1 MEVGQLMTK
10 NIQEEPFMAVT
21 FASNSTSL
29 TMKSTVVTRCIVCLF
44 TSLFL
49 LSYAHVFAQTLRGT
63 VVEFG
68 GAQPIMGAT
77 VMVYPSKSGGSA
89 IALATNP
96 AGEFAFEQL
105 RAGYYRCEVRAVGYE
120 SVLITEIPVVAGKEQ
135 VFNLELK
142 PVVAQLPEFTVTTG
156 LPPARRPQQPLGE
169 IPLSRDQTLRF
180 PAMFFDPGR
189 LAAAY
194 PGVSQTDDGTNSM
207 SIRGNSPAALR
218 WRLEGLDIVNPNHL
232 PNAGTLS
239 DAPAAASGGVLLFSA
254 QMLANSALL
263 TGAFPA
269 GYGDAVG
276 GVMDMNLRAGND
288 RKQEFTVQAGLV
300 GLDVAAEGPLGKH
313 QQGKSSYLVNYR
325 YSTVGL
331 LGQLGVSFGDEQINF
346 QDLSYNLHFTGKKGG
361 KYTFFGLGGKS
372 ENIFKHKEDTTEV
385 KYDKERYDIDF
396 KSETG
401 VVGGSGKWQLGAGNW
416 LKTALVYSLQNN
428 DWHKSAVF
436 YPPPYAKD
444 ERREERLA
452 ASLEWHVALQR
463 HLLSVGTQVSRIF
476 FHANILKVQTPG
488 SVYYAPYNRRLAY
501 TNAQPWLRWD
511 WATHNGRWNTQF
523 GAQFHYNDVYRKIA
537 PAPRGTVTYRVKHK
551 YKIALSAGL
560 YQQDAPWWMQVETLS
575 QTGISTSVPYISSAQ
590 AGLRYTWYADL
601 FWKISA
607 EFFHQQTD
615 HIPVQAYNQS
625 SLINTPEYI
634 GDLPLVGRSRVRNNG
649 VEISVERSLQ
659 SGWFVLA
666 NGTFFDARYQLQ
678 GGKWLH
684 SRWDIGHL
692 SNVTFGKEWE
702 RDKSATTTRTVGVGV
717 RGVWAGGAREAD
729 IDRTASALD
738 QQTVLDESR
747 GYYRQ
752 AADYFRVDLRVYWK
766 RSLGR
771 RRNST
776 FALDIQNLTAQQNLA
791 YHYYDPF
798 THNVENKYQLG
809 TIPNFSWKME
819 F

>member
-1 MEVGQLMTK
+1 
-10 NIQEEPFMAVT
+10 
-21 FASNSTSL
+21 
-29 TMKSTVVTRCIVCLF
+29 MKRTVETRFFVCLLS
-44 TSLFL
+44 SLFFFSSVQ
-49 LSYAHVFAQTLRGT
+49 LSAQTLRGT
-63 VVEFG
+63 VREFG
-68 GAQPIMGAT
+68 GTQPIVGAT
-77 VMVYPSKSGGSA
+77 VLVYPGNSRGTA
-89 IALATNP
+89 VALATNP
-96 AGEFAFEQL
+96 SGAFVFEQL
-105 RAGYYRCEVRAVGYE
+105 RPGYYRCEVAAVGYQ
-120 SVLITEIPVVAGKEQ
+120 SVHITEIPVVAGKEQ
-135 VFNLELK
+135 VLDVELRHF
-142 PVVAQLPEFTVTTG
+142 VAQLPEVTISTG
-156 LPPARRPQQPLGE
+156 LPPGRRPFQPLSE

-254 QMLANSALL
+254 QMLANSSLL

-288 RKQEFTVQAGLV
+288 RKHEYTVQAGLV

-313 QQGKSSYLVNYR
+313 QEGQASYLVNYR

-346 QDLSYNLHFTGKKGG
+346 QDLSYNLHFTGKNGG
-361 KYTFFGLGGKS
+361 QYSFFGLGGKS
-372 ENIFKHKEDTTEV
+372 ENIFKHQEDSTKV

-396 KSETG
+396 RSETG
-401 VVGGSGKWQLGAGNW
+401 VVGGSGKWILGAGNW
-416 LKTALVYSLQNN
+416 LKTALVYSQQNN
-428 DWHKSAVF
+428 NWYKSAVF

-444 ERREERLA
+444 ERKEARLA

-463 HLLSVGTQVSRIF
+463 HLLSAGTQVSRISF
-476 FHANILKVQTPG
+476 QANIFKVQTPG
-488 SVYYAPYNRRLAY
+488 SVYYAPYNRSLTY
-501 TNAQPWLRWD
+501 TNVQPWLRWD
-511 WATHNGRWNTQF
+511 WAAHNGRWNTQI
-523 GAQFHYNDVYRKIA
+523 GAQFHYNDVYRKMA
-537 PAPRGTVTYRVKHK
+537 PAPRGTVTYRMSNKH
-551 YKIALSAGL
+551 KIALGAGL
-560 YQQDAPWWMQVETLS
+560 YQQDAPGWMQVATLS
-575 QTGISTSVPYISSAQ
+575 QTGIRSAVPYLSSVQ
-590 AGLRYTWYADL
+590 TGLRYTWFADL

-607 EFFHQQTD
+607 EIFYQQTD
-615 HIPVQAYNQS
+615 HIPVQTYSQA

-634 GDLPLVGRSRVRNNG
+634 ADLPLVGRSRVRNNG
-649 VEISVERSLQ
+649 VELSIERSLQ
-659 SGWFVLA
+659 SGWFLLA
-666 NGTFFDARYQLQ
+666 NGTLFDSRYQLQ
-678 GGKWLH
+678 GGSWLD

-692 SNVTFGKEWE
+692 SNVTFGKEWQRE
-702 RDKSATTTRTVGVGV
+702 KSATTTRTVGVGL
-717 RGVWAGGAREAD
+717 RGVWAGGPRKAD
-729 IDRTASALD
+729 IDLAASVQE
-738 QQTVLDESR
+738 QQTILDESR

-752 AADYFRVDLRVYWK
+752 DSDYFRADFRVYWK
-766 RSLGR
+766 RSLGT

-791 YHYYDPF
+791 YQYYDPL
-798 THNVENKYQLG
+798 TQNIENKYQLG
-809 TIPNFSWKME
+809 PIPNFSWKME